1 MWSWKL
7 SPPPDLAPLLD
18 RLDQIQATLDLI
30 RARQDQLAS
39 ALERAGV
46 PLPPLILP
54 ARPRPRTTP
63 PRKRTDADVTV
74 WSRERRLEAQE
85 QAQMQAGH
93 APADLGTATAT
104 AQPTETSP
112 LPQTPPSSPS

>member
-1 MWSWKL
+1 MWTPWKP
-7 SPPPDLAPLLD
+7 SPPPDLAP
-18 RLDQIQATLDLI
+18 LDQIQATLDLI

-39 ALERAGV
+39 ALERAGIQ
-46 PLPPLILP
+46 LPPLVLST
-54 ARPRPRTTP
+54 RPRPRSTP

-85 QAQMQAGH
+85 QAQAQQGH

-104 AQPTETSP
+104 AQPIATLAPPTP
-112 LPQTPPSSPS
+112 PPSSTS